1 MNSDPTPVGI
11 VGAGPVGMAL
21 AARLASFGIPSVLF
35 ERDPELRK
43 QGSKACLIQGDV
55 LEVLDKFGCAETIGA
70 EGVTWTTARTYVRG
84 KEIRAAEHTRRIG
97 YGPFVNI
104 SQFRIEQLLLEKI
117 ESDPLTEIRWA
128 HEVTGVTQDADGVT
142 VTADTPAGPRTA
154 TCRYLVACDGVRS
167 PLRALTGVAWTGY
180 SHQDRFLITDLKV
193 KLPLAKERHFHYDP
207 PFNPGRQLVM
217 HPQPNDVW
225 RIDWQLAPDTDIE
238 AERAD
243 GRFDRRV
250 RAVIGDV
257 DYEIDWLSTYRFHQ
271 RVVEKFRI
279 GRIFFAGDSAH
290 SLPPYGSRG
299 MNSGIQDADNLAWKL
314 ALVLAGTAGDALLDT
329 YHDERYAAAKENLAV
344 TEATIKFMVPPNLL
358 RRTVRKVLLTLS
370 QPFQGARDKVNSG
383 KMAEPHT
390 YVDSP
395 VVESALRHPLLGA
408 FAPDARISAPGAAR
422 LRELYGAGFTGLY
435 FAPDRETARA
445 FAERALADTRGLAAD
460 LIVVLREGEL
470 AVPSAGSADDMPAGV
485 TVLRD
490 RDNVLRAAYRATEGT
505 CLVVRPDGHLGALAD
520 SARPERYGDTL
531 ARCALATAAPAGE
544 AAAADA
550 RIPVG
555 V

>member
-1 MNSDPTPVGI
+1 MNSDLIPVGI

-84 KEIRAAEHTRRIG
+84 KEIRAAEYTRRIG

-104 SQFRIEQLLLEKI
+104 SQFRIEQLLLETV
-117 ESDPLTEIRWA
+117 EAGALTEVRWS
-128 HEVTGVTQDADGVT
+128 HEITGVEQDGEAVT
-142 VTADTPAGPRTA
+142 VTADTPDGPRSYR
-154 TCRYLVACDGVRS
+154 CRYVVACDGVRS
-167 PLRALTGVAWTGY
+167 PMRALTGVEWTGY

-217 HPQPNDVW
+217 HPQPNDIW

-243 GRFDRRV
+243 GRFDARV

-271 RVVEKFRI
+271 RVVEKFRL

-314 ALVLAGTAGDALLDT
+314 ALVMQGKAEDALLDT
-329 YHDERYAAAKENLAV
+329 YHDERHAAAKENLAV
-344 TEATIKFMVPPNLL
+344 TEATIKFMVPPNLA
-358 RRTVRKVLLTLS
+358 RRIARKVLLTLS

-383 KMAEPHT
+383 RMAEPYT
-390 YVDSP
+390 YTASAI
-395 VVESALRHPLLGA
+395 VESAERHPLLGA
-408 FAPDARISAPGAAR
+408 FAPDARITAPGAAR
-422 LRELYGAGFTGLY
+422 VRELYGAGFTGLY
-435 FAPDRETARA
+435 FAPDRATGRA
-445 FAERALADTRGLAAD
+445 FAECALADTRGLAAR

-470 AVPSAGSADDMPAGV
+470 AVPSAGSASDMPEGV

-490 RDNVLRAAYRATEGT
+490 RDGVLREAYRADEGT
-505 CLVVRPDGHLGALAD
+505 CLVVRPDGHVAALAD
-520 SARPERYGDTL
+520 AGRPELFGATL
-531 ARCALATAAPAGE
+531 ARCAVATAAVAAEDRAERVP
-544 AAAADA
+544 AAA
-550 RIPVG
+550 
-555 V
+555 

>member
-1 MNSDPTPVGI
+1 MNSELIPVGI

-55 LEVLDKFGCAETIGA
+55 LETLDKFGCAETIGA

-84 KEIRAAEHTRRIG
+84 KEIRAAEYPRRIG

-117 ESDPLTEIRWA
+117 EADPLCEVRWA
-128 HEVTGVTQDADGVT
+128 HEITGAEQDGEAVT
-142 VTADTPAGPRTA
+142 VSADTPEGPRDYR
-154 TCRYLVACDGVRS
+154 CRYVVACDGVRS
-167 PLRALTGVAWTGY
+167 PMRTFTGVEWTGY
-180 SHQDRFLITDLKV
+180 SHRDRFLITDLKV
-193 KLPLAKERHFHYDP
+193 TLPLAKERHFHYDP

-217 HPQPNDVW
+217 HPQPNDIW
-225 RIDWQLAPDTDIE
+225 RIDWQLAPETDIE

-243 GRFDRRV
+243 GRFEERV
-250 RAVIGDV
+250 RKVIGDV
-257 DYEIDWLSTYRFHQ
+257 DFEIDWVSTYRFHQ
-271 RVVEKFRI
+271 RVVEKFRV

-314 ALVLAGTAGDALLDT
+314 ALVMEGKAEDALLDT
-329 YHDERYAAAKENLAV
+329 YHDERYAAARENLAV
-344 TEATIKFMVPPNLL
+344 TEATIKFMVPPNLV
-358 RRTVRKVLLTLS
+358 RRLARKTLLALS

-383 KMAEPHT
+383 RMAEPHT

-395 VVESALRHPLLGA
+395 VIQSGGLHPLLGA
-408 FAPDARISAPGAAR
+408 FAPDARITAPGAAR
-422 LRELYGAGFTGLY
+422 VRELYGSGFTVLH
-435 FAPDRETARA
+435 FAQDREAARA
-445 FAERALADTRGLAAD
+445 FAERALADTRGLD
-460 LIVVLREGEL
+460 VRLVVVLREGEL
-470 AVPSAGSADDMPAGV
+470 AVPTAGSAEGLPEGV

-490 RDNVLRAAYRATEGT
+490 RDSVLRETYHAPDGT
-505 CLVVRPDGHLGALAD
+505 CLIVRPDGHVGALAD
-520 SARPERYGDTL
+520 PARPELFAETL
-531 ARCALATAAPAGE
+531 ARCAAATAPAATGTPARE
-544 AAAADA
+544 RVAAAA
-550 RIPVG
+550 
-555 V
+555 